1 MANVSV
7 TFPLV
12 FDLDTNTTMAGED
25 IGAVDAECVI
35 NVDVMRNM
43 FMLKFVQGSNDT
55 DQFNVNFIA
64 PGVSETFNPF
74 DDMLVA
80 TNDGANNGGLGTSS
94 DLWSYEPNQQVV
106 TTSGSEEPGSKIET
120 TWTNNISAYPS
131 KTVYTNVQSIIM
143 QLIADH
149 YFNHPLAT
157 APIEN
162 DDAIAHTVNKV
173 LKSMKAAWDLSGS
186 TQTADDST
194 PASILNRNTLLAKR
208 AILEQFINDAANT
221 TTGVTGTT
229 PERFT
234 RLVVDDET
242 SVDGVTTFEFINND
256 TIEFLLYFTNTVD
269 HTVSTSELLNNT
281 VDEST
286 SKFVDESGVAT
297 SGLFSGFSKKIKLVF
312 TMKDAITYGY

>member
-1 MANVSV
+1 
-7 TFPLV
+7 
-12 FDLDTNTTMAGED
+12 MAGED
-25 IGAVDAECVI
+25 IGTVAADCII

-43 FMLKFVQGSNDT
+43 FKLKFVQGTNDT
-55 DQFNVNFIA
+55 DQFNVDFIA
-64 PGVSETFNPF
+64 PEVSETFNPF

-80 TNDGANNGGLGTSS
+80 TKDGANNGGLGTIS

-106 TTSGSEEPGSKIET
+106 TTSGSEEPGSKIDT
-120 TWTNNISAYPS
+120 TWTSNISAYPS

-162 DDAIAHTVNKV
+162 DDAIAHTVNQV
-173 LKSMKAAWDLSGS
+173 LKSMKAAWDASGS
-186 TQTADDST
+186 TQTNKDNLT
-194 PASILNRNTLLAKR
+194 AKR

-221 TTGVTGTT
+221 TTGVTGTS

-234 RLVVDDET
+234 RLMADDET
-242 SVDGVTTFEFINND
+242 SIDGVTTFEFINND

-269 HTVSTSELLNNT
+269 HTISTSDLLNNT

-286 SKFVDESGVAT
+286 SKFVDESGTAT